1 MPLFALPAP
10 KLGTRFYDGKNRK
23 LVYILAELKDNRVHG
38 QAADGAVTQHKS
50 WKIEEWEQ
58 MTGLTIGQDL
68 LDTMTVTPPPPP
80 KAKAAKPAK
89 EKKAGKTGK
98 TKATAAAPAKPS
110 KHEKQ
115 NQELAATHTKLA
127 PRRPGA
133 ASRNPGYGCQ
143 PTAKHL

>member
-38 QAADGAVTQHKS
+38 QAADGAVTQHKT

-89 EKKAGKTGK
+89 EKKAGKTDK
-98 TKATAAAPAKPS
+98 TN
-110 KHEKQ
+110 
-115 NQELAATHTKLA
+115 NQVSTGQTQHTKSRTRNWPPRTPNSPPP
-127 PRRPGA
+127 PRRQ
-133 ASRNPGYGCQ
+133 Q
-143 PTAKHL
+143 P